1 MQVIDFLFE
10 EVVETGMET
19 ETKKFLD
26 SEINKA
32 LAELVNDETAN
43 TVLYDLISDAEYE
56 SQKQGFYQGFEC
68 ALKMF
73 NDLKQFRKGCETT
86 PK

>member
-10 EVVETGMET
+10 EIVETGMET

-26 SEINKA
+26 GEINKA
-32 LAELVNDETAN
+32 LAEMVKDEAAN

-56 SQKQGFYQGFEC
+56 SQKQGFYQGYEC

-73 NDLKQFRKGCETT
+73 SDLKQFRKGCETT